1 MFINRQLK
9 KISFGLLGP
18 EELKRSSVCEVT
30 TTELYTKNN
39 DPKFGG
45 LFDPRMGPCDKNIL
59 CKTCKHN
66 MDRCTGHFGH
76 IELHHPVYNPHFL
89 DNTKKVLSC
98 VCHICSQI
106 LLTESEKEQVMKRKT
121 GKRFQ
126 YLLKMLS
133 KNKKK
138 GKIAFTC
145 YNCNRAQPKYSKEG
159 LSINK
164 QTSDTKTSLDALD
177 ALEILKNISDEDIVI
192 LGMNPQFSRPE
203 WLICQVMPVPPP
215 CVRPSVKHGT
225 NTRSEDDLVYKL
237 IEIIKSNHLLVK
249 ATNKDHIDVYIQAL
263 QYHVATMIDN
273 DITGVPKSNQRSGRP
288 LKSIKERI
296 KGKEGRIRSNLMGKR
311 VNFSARSVVSPDPSI
326 SITELGVPFAVC
338 MKLTFPEVANY
349 YNFKKLEQ
357 LIINGPLKHPGANFV
372 IKKRGE
378 DEIRM
383 DLRYARGE
391 IELRYGDIVERHL
404 DTGDIVLFNRQPSL
418 HKMSMCGHRVVPMK
432 GKSFRLNPSVCNPY
446 NADFDGDEM
455 NIFLPRT
462 EIAKAE
468 IGNIACV
475 EEQIIAPQSNG
486 PIIGSIMDV
495 VLGSSKMTQ
504 KDKLIDENTVCHVVS
519 RMPNFKGELPEPA
532 HIDENGIKHYKGR
545 DLMSMMLPNINYYK
559 SNDEEDI
566 EIKNGKLISGTFDKG
581 VVGAKAGSL
590 VHLTTNDI
598 NTGETRIFLDTLQRT
613 IINWMKFEGFSIGF
627 GDAVSSPEV
636 NAQVDEVL
644 RAATGSVNNF
654 LSMTY
659 EKKMKMTKET
669 FENKIFNILNKAR
682 DQAGSIVMKNLDE
695 DNAFFALVNSGAKG
709 NNINISQIMG
719 CVGQQNVQTKG
730 KQGRVTSNINNRS
743 LPLFTQYNNKPEAKG
758 FVASSYMKG
767 LDPSEFFFHSQSG
780 REGII
785 DTACK
790 TATTGYI
797 QRKMMKLLEDLNVK
811 YDLTVRSETNNIVQF
826 AYGGDNFDPKKVEKQ
841 KFEIV
846 GGNNDEFKTR
856 YSWTHDQMYVFQN
869 DVKVDMKLLKKEFN
883 ELKKL
888 RSKFRALGF
897 YKDDDVYMPINI
909 HRIVKQTVKLF
920 DIKSTDQSD
929 LTPKYLFKQIDYL
942 MKNIKLNCDVEY
954 PYNEMN
960 DYNLRVMRALIKSK
974 MSSKVLIFE
983 NHITKEAFDHI
994 VKIVMKRFYEALI
1007 HPGESVGSIAAQSLG
1022 EPCTQLTL
1030 NTFHMAGVASKSN
1043 VNSGVPRF
1051 KELISVSKNLAT
1063 PSMTV
1068 YMNKHTKTESLKTV
1082 NKIENTKTM
1091 YFVESTSIFYDNDI
1105 KNSCI
1110 EEDREFVREHYEFDD
1125 EFNVETLSPWVLRI
1139 KMDPLYLINKEVSML
1154 DIYIS
1159 LMKKYQKKK
1168 IQIIFSDE
1176 NSENIVFHFRFIHSD
1191 IDAKD
1196 EDGEYMTN
1204 KDYKNLKKLE
1214 EEIINS
1220 NILDGI
1226 NKIKKVTMR
1235 ETRESKLKKNGSIE
1249 QSKEIV
1255 LDTSGTNLQD
1265 LMMMFNINKTKTFS
1279 NDIHETNELLGIEA
1293 ARELLKQEIV
1303 GVFGGSGIYVNDK
1316 HLALLCDLMTSKG
1329 ILISIDR
1336 HGVAKTDMGP
1346 ITKASFE
1353 EPHDHFVKASMFNTT
1368 DHVKSLSANLIA
1380 GQTGKF
1386 GTGIVDIVF
1395 DIEKLTKHA
1404 FKNKIMKTQKRKVIK
1419 LSD

>member
-1 MFINRQLK
+1 MFINRRLK
-9 KISFGLLGP
+9 KITFGLMGP
-18 EELKRSSVCEVT
+18 EELKKLSVCEVT

-66 MDRCTGHFGH
+66 MDKCTGHFGH

-89 DNTKKVLSC
+89 DNTKKTLSC
-98 VCHICSQI
+98 VCHICSHV
-106 LLTESEKEQVMKRKT
+106 LLSDDDKETIM
-121 GKRFQ
+121 
-126 YLLKMLS
+126 
-133 KNKKK
+133 KKK
-138 GKIAFTC
+138 PINRFIYAFKNRSKTC
-145 YNCNRAQPKYSKEG
+145 YNCKRVQPKYIKEG
-159 LSINK
+159 LIVSK
-164 QTSDTKTSLDALD
+164 QTTDSKTPLDAAD
-177 ALEILKNISDEDIVI
+177 ALEILKNISDEDIEI
-192 LGMNPQFSRPE
+192 IGMNPQHSRPE

-237 IEIIKSNHLLVK
+237 LDIIKSNHSLIK
-249 ATNKDHIDVYIQAL
+249 STNKEHLDVYIQTL

-273 DITGVPKSNQRSGRP
+273 DITGVPKANQRSGRP

-357 LIINGPLKHPGANFV
+357 LIINGPNKHPGANFV
-372 IKKRGE
+372 IKKKGE
-378 DEIRM
+378 MRM
-383 DLRYARGE
+383 DLRYVRGE

-462 EIAKAE
+462 ELARAE

-504 KDKLIDENTVCHVVS
+504 PDKYIDENTICHLLS
-519 RMPNFKGELPEPA
+519 RNPRFDGTLPEPDFT
-532 HIDENGIKHYKGR
+532 DENDIKYWQGR
-545 DLMSMMLPNINYYK
+545 KFMSMILPDINYFK

-581 VVGAKAGSL
+581 VVGAKEGSL

-598 NTGETRIFLDTLQRT
+598 STAETRIFLDTLQRT

-627 GDAVSSPEV
+627 GDAVSAPHVKE
-636 NAQVDEVL
+636 QVDEIL
-644 RAATGSVNNF
+644 RTATGNVNNF
-654 LSMTY
+654 LSMAY
-659 EKKMKMTKET
+659 EKKMKMSKES

-682 DQAGSIVMKNLDE
+682 DTAGSVVMKNLDE
-695 DNAFFALVNSGAKG
+695 SNAFFALVNSGAKG

-730 KQGRVTSNINNRS
+730 KQGRVASNINNRS

-758 FVASSYMKG
+758 FVASSYMDG
-767 LDPSEFFFHSQSG
+767 LDPSEFFFHAQSG

-797 QRKMMKLLEDLNVK
+797 QRKMMKLLEDLTVK
-811 YDLTVRSETNNIVQF
+811 YDLTVRSETNNVVQF
-826 AYGGDNFDPKKVEKQ
+826 AYGGDNFDPKKVESQ
-841 KFEIV
+841 KFEIIE
-846 GGNNDEFKTR
+846 GNNNEFKTR
-856 YSWTHDQMYVFQN
+856 YSWTHDQMFVFED
-869 DVKVDMKLLKKEFN
+869 DVKVDMKAMKKEFT
-883 ELKKL
+883 ELRRL
-888 RSKFRALGF
+888 RNKFRDLGF
-897 YKDDDVYMPINI
+897 YKDEVVYAPINVY
-909 HRIVKQTVKLF
+909 RIVKQTTKLF
-920 DIKSTDQSD
+920 DISPTAQSD
-929 LTPKYLFKQIDYL
+929 LSPTYLFEQLDYL
-942 MKNIKLNCDVEY
+942 MKNIKLNCDEEY

-960 DYNLRVMRALIKSK
+960 DYNLRVLRAMIKGK
-974 MSSKVLIFE
+974 MSSKVIIFE
-983 NHITKEAFDHI
+983 NRITKEALDHI
-994 VKIVMKRFYEALI
+994 VKVVMKRFYEALI

-1063 PSMTV
+1063 PSMTI
-1068 YMNKHTKTESLKTV
+1068 YLNKNTKTESLKTV

-1091 YFVESTSIFYDNDI
+1091 YFVESSSIFYDSDI

-1110 EEDREFVREHYEFDD
+1110 EEDREFVREHYEFDE
-1125 EFNVETLSPWVLRI
+1125 EFNIESLSPWVLRI

-1154 DIYIS
+1154 DIYMS
-1159 LMKKYQKKK
+1159 LLKKYYKKK
-1168 IQIIFSDE
+1168 VQIIFSDE
-1176 NSENIVFHFRFIHSD
+1176 NSENIVFHIRFIHPNPE
-1191 IDAKD
+1191 AKND
-1196 EDGEYMTN
+1196 DGEYLTN
-1204 KDYKNLKKLE
+1204 KDYALLKKME

-1220 NILDGI
+1220 SILNGI
-1226 NKIKKVTMR
+1226 NKVINVTMR
-1235 ETRESKLKKNGSIE
+1235 EIRVQKVKKDGSID
-1249 QSKEIV
+1249 QLKEIV
-1255 LDTSGTNLQD
+1255 LDTMGTNLNE
-1265 LMMMFNINKTKTFS
+1265 LMMMFNVNKSKSFS

-1293 ARELLKQEIV
+1293 ARQLLRDEIIN
-1303 GVFGGSGIYVNDK
+1303 VFGGSGIYVNDK
-1316 HLALLCDLMTSKG
+1316 HINLLCDLMCSKG

-1368 DHVKSLSANLIA
+1368 DHINSLSANLIA

-1395 DIEKLTKHA
+1395 DIEKLEKYA
-1404 FKNKIMKTQKRKVIK
+1404 YKNKIMKTQKRKVIK
-1419 LSD
+1419 LSDS